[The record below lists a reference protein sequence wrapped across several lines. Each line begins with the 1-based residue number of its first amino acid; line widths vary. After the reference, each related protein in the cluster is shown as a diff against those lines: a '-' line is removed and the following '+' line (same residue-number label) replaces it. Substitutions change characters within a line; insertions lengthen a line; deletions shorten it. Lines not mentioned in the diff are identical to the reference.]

1 MRTIKKLSLVVALA
15 LASLNTYAIDGDFLL
30 NVKKGKGSTIS
41 FSVNGK
47 QKVTVSIYDLD
58 HNILFSEIATGDK
71 GISKIYNLEQF
82 PDGKY
87 ILVVENNLKTVSHEI
102 VVSKNQTVLER
113 KAIVEAYKN
122 NSKKLIAAR
131 N

>member
-30 NVKKGKGSTIS
+30 NVKKGKDSTIS

-47 QKVTVSIYDLD
+47 QKVTVSIYDLE
-58 HNILFSEIATGDK
+58 HNLLFTEVASGTK

-87 ILVVENNLKTVSHEI
+87 ILVVENNLKTVTHEI
-102 VVSKNQTVLER
+102 LVSKNRTVLDR
-113 KAIVEAYKN
+113 KAITEVYKN
-122 NSKKLIAAR
+122 NSKKLIAATH
-131 N
+131 